1 MPNNGQVKR
10 FEFYRGRIK
19 GALDRL
25 VGALFLLAF
34 SPLMILIALLIVL
47 FNGRPIFFMQ
57 TRVGRGG
64 KPFSIYKFRTMTVE
78 NGRNS
83 SRSGEVAGESLE
95 EARKRFKT
103 TDPNDRRIT
112 GVGKILRK
120 THLDELPQFI
130 NVVNGD
136 MSLVG
141 PRPDVPVQE
150 ADYRPRYWRT
160 RCMVKPGITGLA
172 QVISARSTRHRLAMD
187 VWYVKNLTLAL
198 DLKILL
204 RTVMSVIRARSF

>member
-1 MPNNGQVKR
+1 MG
-10 FEFYRGRIK
+10 FDFYRARVK

-25 VGALFLLAF
+25 AGALFLLMF
-34 SPLMILIALLIVL
+34 SPLIIFIALMILVSS
-47 FNGRPIFFMQ
+47 GRPVFFLQ
-57 TRVGRGG
+57 TRVGRNGRR
-64 KPFSIYKFRTMTVE
+64 FSIYKFRTMTVE

-103 TDPNDRRIT
+103 TDPNDSRIT
-112 GVGKILRK
+112 KVGRILRK

-130 NVVNGD
+130 NVVAGD

-150 ADYRPRYWRT
+150 ADYRPRYWRE

-172 QVISARSTRHRLAMD
+172 QVKSARSTRHRLAMD
-187 VWYVKNLTLAL
+187 IYYVRHVAPAL
-198 DLKILL
+198 DLQVLM
-204 RTVMSVIRARSF
+204 RTVLSVIRAKSF

>member
-10 FEFYRGRIK
+10 FEFYRGRVK

-25 VGALFLLAF
+25 AGALFLLVF
-34 SPLMILIALLIVL
+34 SPLMILIALLILL

-64 KPFSIYKFRTMTVE
+64 HAFSIYKFRTMTVE
-78 NGRNS
+78 SGRNS
-83 SRSGEVAGESLE
+83 SRSGEVAGQSLE

-112 GVGKILRK
+112 AVGKILRK

-136 MSLVG
+136 MALVG

-150 ADYRPRYWRT
+150 ADYRPRYWRV

-187 VWYVKNLTLAL
+187 IWYVRNLTFAL

-204 RTVMSVIRARSF
+204 RTVMSVIRAKSF